1 MSEKE
6 KEVLEEEKTE
16 ETKETK
22 ETKKTEETKETKET
36 KKTKK
41 DKKQQEID
49 ELKLAVAKYQEEFL
63 KSKADLE
70 NYKKR
75 INEERIKDRKYA
87 ATNLINDLLI
97 PLDQLKK
104 VVNVEVD
111 DDKLKNYLIGF
122 KMISNQIYQVLEDDG
137 LKEIK
142 ALNEK
147 FDPNYHYA
155 VEKENNKELENGIIT
170 EVINVGYTYKERVLR
185 PAMVKV
191 NEWSEENN
199 EQEN

>member
-6 KEVLEEEKTE
+6 KEVLEEEQIVEDK
-16 ETKETK
+16 KES
-22 ETKKTEETKETKET
+22 

-49 ELKLAVAKYQEEFL
+49 DLKLEVAKYQEEFL

-75 INEERIKDRKYA
+75 INDERIKDRKYA
-87 ATNLINDLLI
+87 ATNLINDLLM

-104 VVNVEVD
+104 VVNAEVN

-155 VEKENNKELENGIIT
+155 VEKENNKEIEDGIIT
-170 EVINVGYTYKERVLR
+170 EVVTKGYMYKERILR

-191 NEWSEENN
+191 NEWSEE
-199 EQEN
+199 

>member
-1 MSEKE
+1 M
-6 KEVLEEEKTE
+6 
-16 ETKETK
+16 
-22 ETKKTEETKETKET
+22 
-36 KKTKK
+36 
-41 DKKQQEID
+41 
-49 ELKLAVAKYQEEFL
+49 
-63 KSKADLE
+63 
-70 NYKKR
+70 
-75 INEERIKDRKYA
+75 
-87 ATNLINDLLI
+87 

-155 VEKENNKELENGIIT
+155 VEKENNKEIEDGIIT
-170 EVINVGYTYKERVLR
+170 EVINIGYTYKERILR

>member
-6 KEVLEEEKTE
+6 KEVLEEE
-16 ETKETK
+16 
-22 ETKKTEETKETKET
+22 KTEETKETKET

-87 ATNLINDLLI
+87 ATNLISDLLI

-122 KMISNQIYQVLEDDG
+122 KMISNQIYQALEDDG

>member
-6 KEVLEEEKTE
+6 KEFLEEEQIVEDK
-16 ETKETK
+16 KES
-22 ETKKTEETKETKET
+22 

-49 ELKLAVAKYQEEFL
+49 DLKLEVAKYQEEFL

-75 INEERIKDRKYA
+75 INDERIKDRKYA
-87 ATNLINDLLI
+87 ATNLISDLLM

-155 VEKENNKELENGIIT
+155 VEKENNKEIEDGIIT
-170 EVINVGYTYKERVLR
+170 EVINIGYTYKERILR

>member
-6 KEVLEEEKTE
+6 KEVLEEEQIVEDK
-16 ETKETK
+16 KES
-22 ETKKTEETKETKET
+22 

-49 ELKLAVAKYQEEFL
+49 DLKLEVAKYQEEFL

-75 INEERIKDRKYA
+75 INDERIKDRKYA
-87 ATNLINDLLI
+87 ATNLISDLLM

-155 VEKENNKELENGIIT
+155 VEKENNKEIEDGIIT
-170 EVINVGYTYKERVLR
+170 EVINIGYTYKERILR

>member
-6 KEVLEEEKTE
+6 KEILEEEVLEEK
-16 ETKETK
+16 KES
-22 ETKKTEETKETKET
+22 

-41 DKKQQEID
+41 EKKQQEID
-49 ELKLAVAKYQEEFL
+49 NLKLEVAKYQEEFL

-75 INEERIKDRKYA
+75 INDERIKDRKYA

-122 KMISNQIYQVLEDDG
+122 KMISNQIYQVLEEDG
-137 LKEIK
+137 LKEIN

-155 VEKENNKELENGIIT
+155 VEKENNKEIEDGIIT
-170 EVINVGYTYKERVLR
+170 EVINIGYTYKERVLR

-199 EQEN
+199 EQENK